1 MAIRPIIELPDPILR
16 QVSKPVDIYDPAT
29 PQLITDLRD
38 TLHLGSTRGVGLAAV
53 QIGELKRALL
63 VHDVLV
69 INPTV
74 IQDSLSTNS
83 VIEGCLSVDGE
94 RRRIKR
100 ANGRIIAFV
109 TDSQSLA
116 FKGVAIFF
124 SSLEPIENSELLNV
138 SATFSGLES
147 IILQHEMDHL
157 DGVLLIDHE
166 EYE

>member
-16 QVSKPVDIYDPAT
+16 QVSKPVDIYDQTT

-38 TLHLGSTRGVGLAAV
+38 TMWLGSKPGVGLAAV

-69 INPTV
+69 INPIV

-100 ANGRIIAFV
+100 ANSRIITFV
-109 TDSQSLA
+109 TDAPSLA
-116 FKGVAIFF
+116 FTGGRVFF
-124 SSLEPIENSELLNV
+124 SELEPIEKSLLFNV
-138 SATFSGLES
+138 SAIFSGLES

-157 DGVLLIDHE
+157 DGVLMIDHE
-166 EYE
+166 EYS